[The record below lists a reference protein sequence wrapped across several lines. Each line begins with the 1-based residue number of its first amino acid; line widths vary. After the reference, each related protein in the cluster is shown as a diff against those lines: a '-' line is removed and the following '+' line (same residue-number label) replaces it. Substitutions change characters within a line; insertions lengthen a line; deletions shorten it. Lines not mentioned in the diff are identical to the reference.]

1 MEIFS
6 VKDLSKLIKQ
16 KRQSLGMTQVEASA
30 LWNVGVRFFSELEN
44 GKATLQVDKVLKVAN
59 LLGIKI
65 FVE

>member
-1 MEIFS
+1 
-6 VKDLSKLIKQ
+6 
-16 KRQSLGMTQVEASA
+16 MTQVEASA
-30 LWNVGVRFFSELEN
+30 LCNVGVRFFSELEN